1 MTAVDKKPAPK
12 FGTVFCKQMGMANL
26 KGGEWGEFIVQP
38 TQPIALS
45 PAAHVLHYASSIFE
59 GLKAYRWADGGVRIF
74 RLDRHL
80 ERMRQSA
87 EAMCLPFPGVDMLR
101 AAIIKTVKAVHDEIP
116 HLPESLYIR
125 PCLIGTSPDIG
136 AAALPSSDACLFVL
150 LSPVG
155 DYFAGGL
162 RPLRLLVADDIMRT
176 TVQMGRVKTGGN
188 YAAALRLTIQAR
200 KEHAVDQ
207 VLFCPG
213 GDVQETGAANF
224 MLFDDKR
231 ILTKALDPSFLHG
244 VTRDSLLT
252 LARDMGYEVDE
263 RAFTVDELLER
274 ASSSEAALTGTAAV
288 LSPVGE
294 LVYHGKSYK
303 VGSGQVGPNA
313 LKFRKALTDIQGGL
327 AEDRHGWVTA
337 V

>member
-1 MTAVDKKPAPK
+1 MTAVDKKPAAK
-12 FGTVFCKQMGMANL
+12 FGTVFCKQMGVANL
-26 KGGEWGEFIVQP
+26 KGGQWGEFVVQP
-38 TQPIALS
+38 TQPIALN

-87 EAMCLPFPGVDMLR
+87 ESMCLPFPGVDMLR
-101 AAIIKTVKAVHDEIP
+101 DAIVKTVKAVHDEIP
-116 HLPESLYIR
+116 QLPESLYIR

-176 TVQMGRVKTGGN
+176 TIQMGRVKTGGN
-188 YAAALRLTIQAR
+188 YAAALRLTMQAR

-224 MLFDDKR
+224 MLMDDKR
-231 ILTKALDPSFLHG
+231 VLTKALDPTFLHG

-252 LARDMGYEVDE
+252 LARDMGYEVEE

-294 LVYHGKSYK
+294 LVFHGKTYQ
-303 VGSGQVGPNA
+303 VGSGEVGPNA

-327 AEDRHGWVTA
+327 TEDRHGWVTG

>member
-26 KGGEWGEFIVQP
+26 QDGEWGEFIVQP

-80 ERMRQSA
+80 DRMRQSA

-101 AAIIKTVKAVHDEIP
+101 EAIVKTVKAVHDEIP

-176 TVQMGRVKTGGN
+176 TAQMGRVKTGGN

-231 ILTKALDPSFLHG
+231 ITTKALDPSFLHG

-294 LVYHGKSYK
+294 LVYQGKSYQ
-303 VGSGQVGPNA
+303 VGNGEVGPNA
-313 LKFRKALTDIQGGL
+313 LKFRKALTSIQGGL
-327 AEDRHGWVTA
+327 AEDRHGWVTR

>member
-1 MTAVDKKPAPK
+1 MTADKKPAAK
-12 FGTVFCKQMGMANL
+12 FGTVFCKQMAIA
-26 KGGEWGEFIVQP
+26 KRSGGQWGEIDLQPVQP
-38 TQPIALS
+38 LS
-45 PAAHVLHYASSIFE
+45 LHPAAHVLHYSSTIFE
-59 GLKAYRWADGGVRIF
+59 GLKAYRWADGEVRIF

-87 EAMCLPFPGVDMLR
+87 ESMCLPFPGVEMVR
-101 AAIIKTVKAVHDEIP
+101 EAIFKVVDAVRDEIP
-116 HLPESLYIR
+116 GLPESLYIR

-136 AAALPSSDACLFVL
+136 AAALPTSDACLFVL
-150 LSPVG
+150 VSPVG

-162 RPLRLLVADDIMRT
+162 RPLRLLVADQTMRT
-176 TVQMGRVKTGGN
+176 TTQMGRVKTGGN
-188 YAAALRLTIQAR
+188 YAAALRLTMEAR

-207 VLFCPG
+207 VLFCPD

-224 MLFDDKR
+224 LVFDDKR

-252 LARDMGYEVDE
+252 LARDMGYEVEE

-274 ASSSEAALTGTAAV
+274 SKTCEAALSGTAAV

-294 LVYHGKSYK
+294 LVCRGKTYK
-303 VGSGQVGPNA
+303 MASGEVGPNA
-313 LKFRKALTDIQGGL
+313 VKLRKALTDIQGGL
-327 AEDRHGWVTA
+327 AEDRHGWLTRI
-337 V
+337 